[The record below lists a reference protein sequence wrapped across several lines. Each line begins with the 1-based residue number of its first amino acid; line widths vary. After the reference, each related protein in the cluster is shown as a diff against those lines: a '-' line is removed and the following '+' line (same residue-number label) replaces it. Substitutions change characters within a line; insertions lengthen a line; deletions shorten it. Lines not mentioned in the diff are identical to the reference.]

1 MPQLMTHI
9 RITCILIIL
18 AFTSACQ
25 ASQVPAALPTLAPTL
40 AQPLVAQQA
49 TQVLRPVA
57 TALPSNTPTPPTL
70 LPGTPR
76 PTRTLIPLPTPTS
89 LVIESEP
96 IPSSATPLATTALD
110 QPPTATATNVF
121 TRVPGATTFQVG
133 LSVDGRDIW
142 GWRLGSGGATILLVG
157 GVHTGFESNT
167 VMLLNELITHYEST
181 PADILPGITLVLIP
195 VLNPDGLLR
204 GRTAEGRFNANNVDL
219 NRNWGCEWSAEA
231 YWQTRRVN
239 PGQRAFSEP
248 ETQALGQLIRDLRPA
263 AAIFYHS
270 AATGV
275 FSGDCEGGHG
285 SDELAAVI
293 GEAAGYPYGQPF
305 TAYRVTGTAANWVDG
320 QGIPAVDLELSTTR
334 ETEFVRNLRAI
345 QAVQQ
350 WVLGQ
355 VQP

>member
-1 MPQLMTHI
+1 M
-9 RITCILIIL
+9 
-18 AFTSACQ
+18 
-25 ASQVPAALPTLAPTL
+25 PTLAATPTQAL
-40 AQPLVAQQA
+40 AGARA
-49 TQVLRPVA
+49 TQILRPVA
-57 TALPSNTPTPPTL
+57 TGLPSSTPAPPTV
-70 LPGTPR
+70 PASTAR
-76 PTRTLIPLPTPTS
+76 PTRTLITL
-89 LVIESEP
+89 
-96 IPSSATPLATTALD
+96 
-110 QPPTATATNVF
+110 PTATAPDITSETISSPAPQLSPNRADQVPTASTTAVL
-121 TRVPGATTFQVG
+121 TRLPGVTTFQVG
-133 LSVDGRDIW
+133 VSVEGRDIW
-142 GWRLGSGGATILLVG
+142 GWRLGSGTTSILLVG

-204 GRTAEGRFNANNVDL
+204 GRTAEGRFNGNNVDL

-270 AATGV
+270 AASGV
-275 FSGDCEGGHG
+275 FSGDCEGGRV

-293 GEAAGYPYGQPF
+293 GEAAGYTYGQPF
-305 TAYRVTGTAANWVDG
+305 TAYRVTGTAASWVDG

-334 ETEFVRNLRAI
+334 ETEFIRNLRAI

-350 WVLGQ
+350 WALNSNS
-355 VQP
+355 